1 MSSMIKAMD
10 IALSKGYR
18 VTEDGTLLG
27 VKGKPLNVKRHG
39 AQRYPTF
46 SVNVGDLTESGV
58 YGIPAHK
65 FAAYVFYGEDTFKEG
80 VVVRHL
86 NGNTEDISKANIVLG
101 THSEN
106 NHDKDPEI
114 RRAAARK
121 ARAAQVG
128 RPHNARFTNEQVIEI
143 RKRRADGE
151 SGYTL
156 AEEFGVSNVTIYN
169 IEKGRIYNDIT
180 Q

>member
-1 MSSMIKAMD
+1 MIKAMD

-18 VTEDGTLLG
+18 VTEDGTLIG
-27 VKGKPLNVKRHG
+27 AKGKPLKVKIRG

-46 SVNVGDLTESGV
+46 SVNVGGLSESGV

-65 FAAYVFYGEDTFKEG
+65 FAAYVFYGEDVFKEG

-106 NHDKDPEI
+106 NLDKDPEA

-121 ARAAQVG
+121 ARAAQG
-128 RPHNARFTNEQVIEI
+128 SRPHNARFSQEQVEEI
-143 RKRRADGE
+143 RERRKAGE
-151 SGYTL
+151 NGYHL
-156 AEEFGVSNVTIYN
+156 AEEFGVTPQAIYS
-169 IEKGRIYNDIT
+169 IEKGRNYK
-180 Q
+180 

>member
-1 MSSMIKAMD
+1 MTDMSSLIRAMD

-18 VTEDGTLLG
+18 VLEDGTLLG
-27 VKGKPLNVKRHG
+27 TKGKPLKVKRRG

-65 FAAYVFYGEDTFKEG
+65 FAAYVFYGEDTFGEG

-86 NGNTEDISKANIVLG
+86 NGDTEDISKANIVLG

-106 NHDKDPEI
+106 NLDKDPEV

-121 ARAAQVG
+121 ARAAQG
-128 RPHNARFTNEQVIEI
+128 KRPPNARFSEEQVIEI
-143 RKRRADGE
+143 RERRAAGE
-151 SGYTL
+151 NGYRL
-156 AEEFGVSNVTIYN
+156 AEEFGVTPQAIYY
-169 IEKGRIYNDIT
+169 IEKGRNYR
-180 Q
+180 